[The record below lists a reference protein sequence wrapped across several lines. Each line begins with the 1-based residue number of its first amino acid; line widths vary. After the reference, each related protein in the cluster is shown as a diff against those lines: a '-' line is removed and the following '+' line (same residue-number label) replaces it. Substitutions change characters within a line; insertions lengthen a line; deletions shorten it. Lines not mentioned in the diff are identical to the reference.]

1 MPLDTRDLEQK
12 VKSLPTGDDSML
24 AREPEDVTRALARIQ
39 QCIDKA
45 EEQRQKVVAT
55 GALSSDQEATMINGL
70 NIHARAEIAQ
80 ILAPLHPADVA
91 YILEA
96 LPQDDRMLV
105 WDLVSDNKD
114 GDVLVEVNDGVRE
127 TLIEAMD
134 REELVDAMETLDT
147 DEIADLVDPIK
158 NFPNP

>member
-12 VKSLPTGDDSML
+12 VKSSPTGDDSML

-80 ILAPLHPADVA
+80 IWLRCTRPT
-91 YILEA
+91 
-96 LPQDDRMLV
+96 
-105 WDLVSDNKD
+105 S
-114 GDVLVEVNDGVRE
+114 
-127 TLIEAMD
+127 LIFWKPC
-134 REELVDAMETLDT
+134 LNTTVCSFGTW
-147 DEIADLVDPIK
+147 
-158 NFPNP
+158 